1 MKLKD
6 IVPYCLTY
14 AKKSGN
20 DAYAYDV
27 KYYWIINGLT
37 YTIDSLESKGSDL
50 TDGLFNYKLHFDSVN
65 YIHLSRYDFVN
76 PNETQRR
83 YDPKDNYLVL
93 SLDNEIT
100 IFDKFIMVHKT
111 KPETT
116 EDEANIFCKQN
127 YYIANGHSAS
137 IQNYTIGLFH
147 TDPILGGMA
156 TNLRLLFKDSI
167 ALSVPSKPTQLTL
180 EQKLDDLVDEIMKDS
195 RSMAIK
201 KLKRMLNERL

>member
-6 IVPYCLTY
+6 IVPYCLGY
-14 AKKSGN
+14 AKKPGN
-20 DAYAYDV
+20 SIYEV

-37 YTIDSLESKGSDL
+37 YTIDSLETLGSDF
-50 TDGLFNYKLHFDSVN
+50 TDGLFNYELHFDSVN
-65 YIHLSRYDFVN
+65 YIHLSRYNFIN
-76 PNETQRR
+76 PNETQRQ
-83 YDPKDNYLVL
+83 YDPKDNHLVL

-100 IFDKFIMVHKT
+100 IFDKFIMVHKIR
-111 KPETT
+111 PETT

-147 TDPILGGMA
+147 TDPIGGMA
-156 TNLRLLFKDSI
+156 TDLRTVFKDLI
-167 ALSVPSKPTQLTL
+167 VPPVQPKPAELTL
-180 EQKLDDLVDEIMKDS
+180 DDRVDDLIDELMKDS
-195 RSMAIK
+195 KTMAIK

>member
-6 IVPYCLTY
+6 IVPYCLN
-14 AKKSGN
+14 AKNGIFEK
-20 DAYAYDV
+20 
-27 KYYWIINGLT
+27 KYYWIVNGLT
-37 YTIDSLESKGSDL
+37 YTIDSLETLGSDF
-50 TDGLFNYKLHFDSVN
+50 TDGLFNYELHFDSVN
-65 YIHLSRYDFVN
+65 YIHLSRYNFVN
-76 PNETQRR
+76 SNETQRK

-111 KPETT
+111 RPETT

-127 YYIANGHSAS
+127 YFITNNHSAS

-147 TDPILGGMA
+147 TDPVLGGMA
-156 TNLRLLFKDSI
+156 TNLRTVFKDLISPPV
-167 ALSVPSKPTQLTL
+167 SPKPAEFT
-180 EQKLDDLVDEIMKDS
+180 LDDRVDDLINELMKDS
-195 RSMAIK
+195 KTMAIK